1 MTILALSIVCG
12 VLVTLLGISMYFN
25 YKHGIL
31 ILSFQ
36 DAIEAA
42 LDILDIKYARMS
54 QVLETPIFFDSIEV
68 RQVISDIRDIRDSIL
83 YIANNIS
90 KFSTY
95 EEEENLDD

>member
-1 MTILALSIVCG
+1 
-12 VLVTLLGISMYFN
+12 MYFN

-95 EEEENLDD
+95 EEEEKLDD

>member
-1 MTILALSIVCG
+1 MPILALSIVCG
-12 VLVTLLGISMYFN
+12 VLATLLCISMYFN
-25 YKHGIL
+25 YKHGVL

-36 DAIEAA
+36 DAIEAS
-42 LDILDIKYARMS
+42 LDVLDVKYERMS
-54 QVLETPIFFDSIEV
+54 KVLEIPIFFDSIEV

-95 EEEENLDD
+95 EEEESLDD